1 MLDKIKEI
9 DKRFLYAVGALVGF
23 VVLLIVI
30 FLVMKLF
37 SGPGKNYA
45 KVEDK
50 LKSAAQA
57 YVEDNPSKAPAVSE
71 SITLESSTLIAEGH
85 MKELNEYLDDTCSSA
100 SVLVMNNGGQYLFLP
115 DLVCSGY
122 ATQHLSTKIIDE
134 HLVANNEDKPYEAG
148 LYQVDNEY
156 IFKGKNVNNYVSF
169 GGLVWRIIK
178 IDENGNL
185 RLIKNSSERSK
196 KQWDNKYNVELGKSY
211 GINDYENSLLVETLN
226 DSYNDV
232 SDKNKVHIIPH
243 EVCVGKREKN
253 NTTLSYDVDC
263 AEKVAGQYMSVVN
276 TLDFPMAS
284 LDENC
289 TEVGAGACINYNYL
303 NRVISSSWTSIGN
316 ADNTYEVFNIS
327 GGYSNV
333 LPAKNNLNYSWVIYI
348 SGQEPFKSGTGTE
361 EDPYVIG

>member
-9 DKRFLYAVGALVGF
+9 DKRFLYAVGALIGF

-37 SGPGKNYA
+37 SGPGKDYA

-50 LKSAAQA
+50 LKSAAKA
-57 YVEDNPSKAPAVSE
+57 YLEDNPSKAPGVSE
-71 SITLESSTLIAEGH
+71 NITLESSTLVAEGH
-85 MKELNEYLDDTCSSA
+85 MKELTEYLDDTCSSA
-100 SVLVMNNGGQYLFLP
+100 SVLVMNNGGQYLYLP
-115 DLVCSGY
+115 TLICSGY
-122 ATQHLSTKIIDE
+122 STQHLSQKIIDE
-134 HLVANNEDKPYEAG
+134 QLVANSENPYEAG
-148 LYQVDNEY
+148 LYEVDGEF
-156 IFKGKNVNNYVSF
+156 IFKGKNVNNYVTF
-169 GGLVWRIIK
+169 GGLTWRIIK

-196 KQWDNKYNVELGKSY
+196 KQWDSKYNVELKKSY
-211 GINDYENSLLVETLN
+211 GINDYENSLLAETLTE
-226 DSYNDV
+226 SYNGV
-232 SDKNKVHIIPH
+232 NEKNKVHIIPH
-243 EVCVGKREKN
+243 EVCVGKRAKEDA
-253 NTTLSYDVDC
+253 TISYDIDC
-263 AEKVAGQYMSVVN
+263 AEKLSGQYMSVVN

-289 TEVGAGACINYNYL
+289 TQVGDGACTNYNYL
-303 NRVISSSWTSIGN
+303 NRVISSTWTTIGN

-333 LPAKNNLNYSWVIYI
+333 LPAKNNLNYSWIIYI
-348 SGQEPFKSGTGTE
+348 SGKEPYKSGTGTV